1 VSNLGFPKPS
11 RKVKSKTKSGTT
23 KHGAAMKLADD
34 MFSRLRRTEWAIE
47 TGSLEPAMG
56 FESGYF
62 RCVTCGNIQEIK
74 RQGQCGHCIPR
85 GVMKLRFCKTNTA
98 GQCGNCNRF
107 GNGQTIL
114 FLKSIRER
122 EGQEEHDRLVKIGES
137 HDITK
142 YNAIELLEMARSF
155 QNEVIKI
162 WHDAG
167 LAYPW
172 EVKKIPE
179 C

>member
-1 VSNLGFPKPS
+1 MNKVQSFPKPS
-11 RKVKSKTKSGTT
+11 RKVKSKTKSGAT

-47 TGSLEPAMG
+47 TGSLEQM
-56 FESGYF
+56 YF
-62 RCVTCGNIQEIK
+62 RCVTCGRVTDIK
-74 RQGQCGHCIPR
+74 NGDNGHCIPR
-85 GVMKLRFCKTNTA
+85 GIMKLRFCKTNTA

-122 EGQEEHDRLVKIGES
+122 EGQEEHDRLVMIGES